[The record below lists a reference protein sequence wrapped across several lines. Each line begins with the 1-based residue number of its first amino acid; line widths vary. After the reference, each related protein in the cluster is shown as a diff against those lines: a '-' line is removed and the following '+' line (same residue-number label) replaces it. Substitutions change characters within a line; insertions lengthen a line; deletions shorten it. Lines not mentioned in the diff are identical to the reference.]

1 MWRRVQE
8 KAAGLVYTIK
18 YICKEGIKYSDYIL
32 ARIGGMENMAVF
44 LYILSYNIIPI
55 CLLILLGF
63 LLGKRFRLDVFTLSK
78 LNFYLFTPAF
88 LFVNLYNTSFHW
100 DLLQVVFCGFSLILV
115 NALLGEVIGRYRNYE
130 RSFTNAFKN
139 SIMFSNVGNIGLA
152 LATLIFSGEPFL
164 VDGKTPY
171 LDTAVAAQIMVLI
184 MQNICVNTWG
194 FFNAGQARLSGRQA
208 VLQML
213 RMPPIYALPLV
224 VLCRAGNFAVE
235 QTFLWPALSYL
246 RDGMVPL
253 ILITLG
259 VQLSQSV
266 FHFASGDVYLAVAIR
281 LVGGPLLA
289 MAGIALWGLSGVAA
303 QIMLI
308 ANAVPTAVNTALI
321 AVECRNCPEFAAQ
334 TVMVSTLLS
343 VLTLTFFIFL
353 ARLIYPV
360 A

>member
-1 MWRRVQE
+1 
-8 KAAGLVYTIK
+8 
-18 YICKEGIKYSDYIL
+18 
-32 ARIGGMENMAVF
+32 MENMAVF

-63 LLGKRFRLDVFTLSK
+63 LLGKRFKLDVFTLSK

-100 DLLQVVFCGFSLILV
+100 ELLQVVFCGFSLILV

-139 SIMFSNVGNIGLA
+139 PIMSSNVGNIGL
-152 LATLIFSGEPFL
+152 
-164 VDGKTPY
+164 
-171 LDTAVAAQIMVLI
+171 M
-184 MQNICVNTWG
+184 
-194 FFNAGQARLSGRQA
+194 
-208 VLQML
+208 
-213 RMPPIYALPLV
+213 
-224 VLCRAGNFAVE
+224 
-235 QTFLWPALSYL
+235 
-246 RDGMVPL
+246 
-253 ILITLG
+253 
-259 VQLSQSV
+259 
-266 FHFASGDVYLAVAIR
+266 
-281 LVGGPLLA
+281 A

-321 AVECRNCPEFAAQ
+321 AVECKNCPEFAAQ